1 MAETLQQGDGGR
13 WPDMRVL
20 VAFEDLYRTYRET
33 IAAAIRVLRPHL
45 EVTTTGLHDLEAEVA
60 RRDTRVV
67 ISSQERPAYLR
78 PGATWL
84 EVPLEA
90 GPRTNATRSE
100 EHTSEL
106 QSRQYLVCR
115 LLLEKKTLKTVISS
129 PYHV

>member
-1 MAETLQQGDGGR
+1 
-13 WPDMRVL
+13 MRVL

-90 GPRTNATRSE
+90 GPRTNATLE
-100 EHTSEL
+100 A
-106 QSRQYLVCR
+106 
-115 LLLEKKTLKTVISS
+115 LLEAIDKAETPPTRDPTVKRGSQAERLPNS
-129 PYHV
+129 

>member
-1 MAETLQQGDGGR
+1 
-13 WPDMRVL
+13 MRVL

-45 EVTTTGLHDLEAEVA
+45 EVTTTVLYDLEGEVA

-67 ISSQERPAYLR
+67 ISSQERPVYLR

-90 GPRTNATRSE
+90 GPRTNATLE
-100 EHTSEL
+100 A
-106 QSRQYLVCR
+106 
-115 LLLEKKTLKTVISS
+115 LLEAIDKAETPPTRSPTVKRGSQAERLPNS
-129 PYHV
+129 

>member
-1 MAETLQQGDGGR
+1 
-13 WPDMRVL
+13 MRVL

-90 GPRTNATRSE
+90 GPRTNATLAALPEAIDQAETQPTRTPTVKQGSPAD
-100 EHTSEL
+100 
-106 QSRQYLVCR
+106 
-115 LLLEKKTLKTVISS
+115 TLPNS
-129 PYHV
+129 